1 MGCLIWSHDP
11 PNIKWKCQPLTCC
24 LCCASSDDDCVLW
37 NSRAAG
43 FLSPNYHRYYYCYP
57 SWHVHMY
64 TWWWICWYYSIYIM
78 CPWKSWIPIW
88 SWRLIKMYMYIIK
101 LYPRQNECPLGNQ
114 FVLILLLDTSHTK
127 PKRISRHSRLGLLI
141 RLLWFDIRAAKWAP
155 NKFMM

>member
-1 MGCLIWSHDP
+1 MGCLIWSHRIS
-11 PNIKWKCQPLTCC
+11 NENVSLS
-24 LCCASSDDDCVLW
+24 LVACAVQ
-37 NSRAAG
+37 AAMMIVFCG
-43 FLSPNYHRYYYCYP
+43 IRGRLVFYHQIIIVIIIATHRGTYIC
-57 SWHVHMY
+57 MY

-127 PKRISRHSRLGLLI
+127 PMRISRHSRLGLLI

-155 NKFMM
+155 NTFMM